1 MQELPERRERMT
13 FNRKY
18 KILLLSSST
27 KLNTSLLSL
36 LSDSSLGPVKALE
49 TAEAARHCL
58 NTESFD
64 IVIINTPLP
73 DESGLH
79 LAAEVCADG
88 SRGVLV
94 FVKAAHY
101 TEVSTKLSPYGI
113 LTLAKPLSK
122 DMILQSLQLLRAT
135 LERLNRAEDEKAEL
149 SAKIEELRIISR
161 AKGVLIDQLRM
172 TEAEAH
178 RYIEKQA
185 MDRCISRRA
194 VAEKILSAY
203 R

>member
-1 MQELPERRERMT
+1 MT

-18 KILLLSSST
+18 KILLLSSSV

-36 LSDSSLGPVKALE
+36 LSGSSFGSVKILE

-79 LAAEVCADG
+79 LAAEVCASG

-94 FVKAAHY
+94 FVKAGYY

-113 LTLAKPLSK
+113 LTLSKPLSK
-122 DMILQSLQLLRAT
+122 DMVLQSLQLLRTT
-135 LERLNRAEDEKAEL
+135 LERLNRVEDEKAEL

-172 TEAEAH
+172 SEAEAH

>member
-1 MQELPERRERMT
+1 MT

-18 KILLLSSST
+18 KILLLSSSK
-27 KLNTSLLSL
+27 KLTTSLLSL
-36 LSDSSLGPVKALE
+36 LSGSFSASVKVLE

-79 LAAEVCADG
+79 LSAEVCADG

-94 FVKAAHY
+94 FVKAVHY

-113 LTLAKPLSK
+113 LTLSKPLSK
-122 DMILQSLQLLRAT
+122 DMILQSLRLLCAT

-172 TEAEAH
+172 SEAEAH